1 MNRFVQ
7 IFNLNSLVVT
17 LLSIASTYLCLR
29 LDIKADFPLTLVAT
43 AVIFPIVFSISG
55 AYKRRETAL
64 ANYGTLK
71 SHGLA
76 LYYAAR
82 DWVPQV
88 QPELVSRCVQLQAQL
103 LSQIRDLFV
112 ADVSLMRQNEA
123 PVYATFSEISL
134 YIRDQLRANGMVANE
149 VSRCNQYLS
158 KMMVAFE
165 NTKHIYQYRTPRTL
179 RAFSTVFIFLVPIL
193 YGPYFASEAA
203 GYAAQVTYV
212 MPALFSL
219 VLVSLY
225 NIQNHLENP
234 FDGIGEDDVTIN
246 VEPFRARMSEQ

>member
-1 MNRFVQ
+1 MDRFLQ
-7 IFNLNSLVVT
+7 IFNLKSLVVMV
-17 LLSIASTYLCLR
+17 LSIISTYVCLR
-29 LDIKADFPLTLVAT
+29 WDIKADFPLTLVAT

-64 ANYGTLK
+64 GNYGTLK

-76 LYYAAR
+76 LYYASR
-82 DWVPQV
+82 DWL
-88 QPELVSRCVQLQAQL
+88 PEPSAAVVSRCRELQIQL
-103 LSQIRDLFV
+103 LARTRELFSAEVSQL
-112 ADVSLMRQNEA
+112 RQREDA
-123 PVYATFSEISL
+123 VYATFSEISV
-134 YIRDQLRANGMVANE
+134 YIREQLRGNGMVANE

-179 RAFSTVFIFLVPIL
+179 RSFSTVFIFLVPIL
-193 YGPYFASEAA
+193 YGPYFASEAVD
-203 GYAAQVTYV
+203 YATEVTYV

-246 VEPFRARMSEQ
+246 VEEFGARMQG